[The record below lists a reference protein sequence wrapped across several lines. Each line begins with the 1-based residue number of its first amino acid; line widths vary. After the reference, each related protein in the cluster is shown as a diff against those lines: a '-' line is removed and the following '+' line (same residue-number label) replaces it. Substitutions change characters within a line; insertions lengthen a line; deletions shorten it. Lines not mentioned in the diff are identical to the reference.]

1 MLNYFLRA
9 LNSGAITEEEV
20 LAGGLTLEEIRNAQE
35 ISNITYEEI
44 EEMVIGILGE
54 MQILREKGALNKD
67 SSLHSELKDL
77 TIFSESISKEP
88 RYKRQNTV
96 QELGSGVIMTSNG
109 YILTCYHVI
118 ANAKLILVAFQDGRR
133 EEAQIVGY
141 DPITDLAVLNVSVE
155 NLHAIPQLDDPKTLV
170 GDLVLALGNPYNLG
184 QTVTQGIVS
193 RINNNGL
200 NNFFDYIQTDAVL
213 NEGNS
218 GGALVDSEGYLVGIN
233 NANFQTRIS
242 RSRVESVDGVS
253 FAVPYNLAK
262 KVMDE
267 IIATGK
273 VTRGALGFVGAQ
285 ERPNSTG
292 IIVTAVSQG
301 SPAEAGGLQIRDLIL
316 SVDKLQTTSIRDT
329 LDYISNTT
337 PGQTVTFKVN
347 RNGKIIELQMVVAE
361 LQ

>member
-1 MLNYFLRA
+1 MLKTLLFLLKSILIGIIISSVILA
-9 LNSGAITEEEV
+9 LVPDLRQGSG
-20 LAGGLTLEEIRNAQE
+20 LPLTLFTQPESSKKISYNSAVNAAGPAVV
-35 ISNITYEEI
+35 NIYSQSI
-44 EEMVIGILGE
+44 E
-54 MQILREKGALNKD
+54 RSAYN
-67 SSLHSELKDL
+67 
-77 TIFSESISKEP
+77 
-88 RYKRQNTV
+88 RRQPIERTS
-96 QELGSGVIMTSNG
+96 LGSGVIMTSNG